1 MKAFTLFF
9 WLLFSVSVFG
19 QFPEPTNFQFN
30 YSYILLNS
38 VGPCNGHTIVGP
50 AYCSDFWWEAPDT
63 TSTSATLDHYVIYYH
78 PNNDPQIYAIAT
90 TTDTSVEMEIGIIG
104 QVWVTAVYNNP
115 DGESAASNV
124 VVNNDL
130 PISVGQISEKD
141 MTSAYY
147 DKTNEIL
154 NIKISD
160 KTFQIKLYN
169 YLGELLQDVYNT
181 KQLNMATYAK
191 GLYIVEIILKNHR
204 VVRYKIIK

>member
-1 MKAFTLFF
+1 MKAFTFLF

-19 QFPEPTNFQFN
+19 QFPEPTNFLFN
-30 YSYILLNS
+30 YSYISLNS
-38 VGPCNGHTIVGP
+38 VGPCNGQTIVGP
-50 AYCSDFWWEAPDT
+50 AYCSDFWWEAPDV
-63 TSTSATLDHYVIYYH
+63 TSTTATLDHYVIYYH
-78 PNNDPQIYAIAT
+78 PNNDPQTYVIAT

-104 QVWVTAVYNNP
+104 KVWVTAVYNNP

-141 MTSAYY
+141 TTSAYY

-191 GLYIVEIILKNHR
+191 GLYIVEIILKNHK